1 MSTEFINIKSNALQ
15 ALFTNALT
23 EYDRKVYFT
32 LCQNATFKHQVYGV
46 YKRQTFWTLAK
57 EVASLTKDKKK
68 ISQVQRSVDRLEAA
82 GLLKVLF
89 QSRDLEEA
97 SKKKIDPDHKELIIS
112 LDPAATLQS
121 ICAAIEQNIDDFNIY
136 ADRIRELE
144 RNLGVKL
151 NIVKKNAPK
160 LVAITNNELDED
172 SKIAGDLFPAQLHF
186 FPEAAFSSSAI
197 ASARDSP
204 R

>member
-1 MSTEFINIKSNALQ
+1 MSTQYINIASETLK
-15 ALFTNALT
+15 ALFKNKIT

-32 LCQNATFKHQVYGV
+32 ICHHATFKHQVFGV
-46 YKRQTFWTLAK
+46 YERESFHKLRNLVSA
-57 EVASLTKDKKK
+57 LTDDDKQ
-68 ISQVQRSVDRLEAA
+68 IVHLQRSVKRLEAA
-82 GLLKVLF
+82 GLLTVLF
-89 QSRDLEEA
+89 QSHEGKPP
-97 SKKKIDPDHKELIIS
+97 SKELIIS
-112 LDPAATLQS
+112 LDSAATLQS
-121 ICAAIEQNIDDFNIY
+121 FCSAIENNIEDFNIH
-136 ADRIRELE
+136 AKRIKELE
-144 RNLGVKL
+144 DNIGVKL

-160 LVAITNNELDED
+160 LVAITNAELDED